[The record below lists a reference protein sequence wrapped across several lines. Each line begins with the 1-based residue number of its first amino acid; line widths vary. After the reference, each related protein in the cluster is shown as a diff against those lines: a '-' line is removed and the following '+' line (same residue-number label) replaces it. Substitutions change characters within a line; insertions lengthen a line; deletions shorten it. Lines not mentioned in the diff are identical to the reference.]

1 MVTETGKFLRKLR
14 IDRSEKQKDMADK
27 LDVSVAFLSAV
38 ETGKK
43 KMPASWINRIC
54 DIYGLT
60 NKQRREFMNAVAETR
75 QTAEI
80 RLTDLS
86 NAKRE
91 TVMLFAE
98 RIGKISDEQAERIR
112 KVLMEENRQR
122 KSKEEMRVL

>member
-14 IDRSEKQKDMADK
+14 IDRNEKQKDMAEK

-43 KMPASWINRIC
+43 KMPASWISRIC
-54 DIYGLT
+54 DIYELAD
-60 NKQRREFMNAVAETR
+60 KQRREFMSAVAETR
-75 QTAEI
+75 QTSKI

-91 TVMLFAE
+91 AAMLFAE

-112 KVLMEENRQR
+112 KILMEGNRR
-122 KSKEEMRVL
+122 